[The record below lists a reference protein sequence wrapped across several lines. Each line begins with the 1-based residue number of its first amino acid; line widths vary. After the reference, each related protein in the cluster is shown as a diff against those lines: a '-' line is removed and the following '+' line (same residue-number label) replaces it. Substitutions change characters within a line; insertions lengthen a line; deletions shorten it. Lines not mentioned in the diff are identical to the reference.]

1 MTVSKKINY
10 NLTLE
15 TFNLIRNYKLGKGWK
30 DRGPRA
36 ENSRITPIYIFQENG
51 FVQTYSILKVHSE
64 VNNSIVVFSCTV
76 YFVPAYLNVSYLI
89 INRWYCQDSWYG
101 VSWNLY
107 YLISL
112 FLCILVSLHL
122 LVRIELMSSILPLFI
137 FTLVW

>member
-51 FVQTYSILKVHSE
+51 FVQTYSMLKVHTD
-64 VNNSIVVFSCTV
+64 VNNSIVIPVMCALIKVKLLKSLK
-76 YFVPAYLNVSYLI
+76 PYLFKSKFYNAVLADNLI
-89 INRWYCQDSWYG
+89 CHYR
-101 VSWNLY
+101 
-107 YLISL
+107 
-112 FLCILVSLHL
+112 
-122 LVRIELMSSILPLFI
+122 
-137 FTLVW
+137 